1 MTLRYRDILHKAWP
15 VILANAAVPLL
26 GLSDTAVIGNVG
38 SLGDLGAIAF
48 GSVIFSFVYWGFGFL
63 RMGTT
68 GFVAQA
74 VGARDEAEVRTAFL
88 RAMLM
93 AIVIGL
99 LLVVLQSPIA
109 TVSLNLLQG
118 SAAVENMTR
127 DYIAARIWGAPA
139 ALVLFAISGCLIGL
153 GMNKTLLVLQLVL
166 NSLNIILDILFAGV
180 WGMGAQGIGLG
191 TAIAE
196 WTAVLLGLVLLYRV
210 LKSRW
215 IGANVFCSTSG
226 AAEVTFVP
234 VANLRDKTR
243 WRQTL
248 TANSDIMIRT
258 LLLVASFAW
267 FVRHSALFGDD
278 ALAANHILLQ
288 LISFSAFFLD
298 AFAYVAEAQ
307 AGEAAGGKD
316 VAAFDDA
323 VRKTSQLSAISA
335 IVLASVILFAGNNIV
350 PMLSQ
355 HHEVIIAAAGSM
367 PFAALYVLLAFAAFQ
382 LDGIFIGTTRTREM
396 RNASIVSALAFF
408 VVSLPMMS
416 YWQLTGLWLSFIL
429 FVTLRAIC
437 LGWYLPALRQSISGA
452 VVIARD

>member
-196 WTAVLLGLVLLYRV
+196 WTAVLLGLALLYRV

-215 IGANVFCSTSG
+215 TGANVFCSTSG
-226 AAEVTFVP
+226 TAEVPFVP

-307 AGEAAGGKD
+307 VGEAAGGKD

-355 HHEVIIAAAGSM
+355 HHEVIVAAASSM

-429 FVTLRAIC
+429 FVTLRAVC